1 MHLCAVCRRQVYP
14 TEQLR
19 VLNERYHKS
28 CFRCSACGLLL
39 TLRTYISRESV
50 PFCQAHAPPLRS
62 SAIVDTPV
70 MQVAA
75 KSQQLVSQF
84 HYQRDLEEVIRG
96 HALSVVDDIETMR
109 VKKMGKLISD
119 VSYTGILRRKK
130 NMEEKRETT
139 ELVKRQSSSSFGTTA
154 LLYNAF
160 NGRPVTLSNI
170 EPNQEIGSIADFE
183 PYYDEDE
190 KPIYTL
196 TRYVSGS
203 SSNCWRNLIYHSNGS
218 NTCGARSVDSST
230 PESDGSSLLPSRP
243 TCVSTGRVYR
253 AVYAYDAQDPEE
265 VSFDEGDL
273 LIGENKNGCTTI
285 QSGWTTCT
293 VQRTGRRGLAPA
305 IYIKPV

>member
-139 ELVKRQSSSSFGTTA
+139 ELVKRQSSSSFG
-154 LLYNAF
+154 
-160 NGRPVTLSNI
+160 
-170 EPNQEIGSIADFE
+170 
-183 PYYDEDE
+183 
-190 KPIYTL
+190 
-196 TRYVSGS
+196 
-203 SSNCWRNLIYHSNGS
+203 S